1 MPPLTPISTTLPS
14 TCFIDYRTD
23 PFTGVGEN
31 RNQPVF
37 GVPGIVPRAELG
49 HIAIV
54 IVNGLDGT
62 RVDVG
67 VLVQFVGLVQVR
79 DLIDAR
85 GFLGMPPLTSH
96 PPPPRQSILLIYRTD
111 PFPIPLEAS
120 SASQRYLLTGKRRPQ
135 GYFTRLRD

>member
-1 MPPLTPISTTLPS
+1 MGG
-14 TCFIDYRTD
+14 D
-23 PFTGVGEN
+23 PH
-31 RNQPVF
+31 QPVL
-37 GVPGIVPRAELG
+37 GVPGKLPTAIGG
-49 HIAIV
+49 HIAIG
-54 IVNGLDGT
+54 IVNGLDGSLI
-62 RVDVG
+62 DVG

-79 DLIDAR
+79 DLVDAR